1 MILSDAEAKA
11 LCDVRRLLTDVLIDL
26 AAHGLAD
33 SPVADKIHE
42 ARKMVREVM
51 S

>member
-1 MILSDAEAKA
+1 MLLPEAEAEV
-11 LCDVRRLLTDVLIDL
+11 LCQVRRLLTDVLIDL

-33 SPVADKIHE
+33 TPLTDKVHE